1 MECDRTTA
9 LIQMTVSISKNVYNS
24 RRMDEEREVGT
35 GSEPNQGGSESE
47 PSQIRI
53 GCGMRLRLV
62 SGHQMKK
69 NARKE
74 YTTCDWLT
82 YECNADYKAPHFCHP
97 T

>member
-1 MECDRTTA
+1 
-9 LIQMTVSISKNVYNS
+9 MTVSISRNVYNS

-69 NARKE
+69 TQEKNIQHATGSHTNATLITRLRIFVIPRNL
-74 YTTCDWLT
+74 LT
-82 YECNADYKAPHFCHP
+82 
-97 T
+97 